1 MPAFELISDL
11 HAETLQG
18 GRSDRRPRMAPSFS
32 LSFSRPKVTTT
43 AMNIAKTNSSAT
55 GDNSAGWANIPG
67 SQGSFADASVSSQT
81 AGNIVTILGLG

>member
-18 GRSDRRPRMAPSFS
+18 GRGHRRPRRAPSFS

-43 AMNIAKTNSSAT
+43 AMNIANTNSIVGGDSSAS
-55 GDNSAGWANIPG
+55 GAIIPG
-67 SQGSFADASVSSQT
+67 SQGGYADASVSNQT
-81 AGNIVTILGLG
+81 AGNIVAILGLG